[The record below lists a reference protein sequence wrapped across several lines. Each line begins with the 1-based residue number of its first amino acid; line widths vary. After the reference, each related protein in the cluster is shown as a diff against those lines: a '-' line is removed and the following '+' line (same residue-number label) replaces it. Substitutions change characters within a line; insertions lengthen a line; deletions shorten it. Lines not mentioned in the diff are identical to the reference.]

1 MADITFTVS
10 TNFLTKARAAIVHEQ
25 PELAGETNAV
35 LNEAARQR
43 IRTMTRD
50 WVNSAQRAS
59 ALVAAQAAVVPVT
72 DPDIT

>member
-25 PELAGETNAV
+25 PALTGETNAV

-43 IRTMTRD
+43 IRSMARD
-50 WVNSAQRAS
+50 WVNSAQNAS
-59 ALVAAQAAVVPVT
+59 ALLAAQAAVVPVT